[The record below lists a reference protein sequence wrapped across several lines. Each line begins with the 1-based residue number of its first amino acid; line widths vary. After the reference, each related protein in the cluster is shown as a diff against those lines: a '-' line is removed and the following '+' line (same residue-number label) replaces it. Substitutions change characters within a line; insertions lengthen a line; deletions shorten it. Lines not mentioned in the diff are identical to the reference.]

1 MRNFYLKKKLKF
13 FIMTEIIPIIEMG
26 KDKNNIEFIIEETEE
41 VHEPTTT
48 EFEKVSKSQADI
60 YYKFRYTYLEDTNM
74 EDQVAIARMIIRELK
89 RYMVRGFYSAGIEYF
104 SSGMV
109 DAKPHLHIHFVSRTI
124 KDTIRKHLHYNQD
137 EKYGEKIFDG
147 SRNRYA
153 LCVEIIV
160 NEHRFWRYP
169 LKQQKNDTKRFC
181 NVGGFSK
188 DSVIS
193 MIDIAYDQWVTAS
206 EIENAKKEKKESTDQ
221 LSERLFQYLDTH
233 VTTSRCDR
241 NLKIAIQR
249 FYIVEEQRPFN
260 KTTAYGYLLN
270 YKIIRGLMTHDE
282 LEKTW

>member
-13 FIMTEIIPIIEMG
+13 FIMSEFIPIIEMG
-26 KDKNNIEFIIEETEE
+26 KDKNNIEFIIEEKEE
-41 VHEPTTT
+41 VVEPTLT

-60 YYKFRYTYLEDTNM
+60 YYKFRYTFMEEDNDLFT
-74 EDQVAIARMIIRELK
+74 QQAIARSIIRELK
-89 RYMVRGFYSAGIEYF
+89 RYMVRGYYTAGIEHF

-109 DAKPHLHIHFVSRTI
+109 DAKPHLHIHFVSRDK

-137 EKYGEKIFDG
+137 EKYGEKAFDG
-147 SRNRYA
+147 KRGRYA
-153 LCVEIIV
+153 LCQEVIV
-160 NEHRFWRYP
+160 HEERFWRYP

-181 NVGGFSK
+181 NAAGFTK
-188 DSVIS
+188 DAVIS
-193 MIDIAYDQWVTAS
+193 MIDKAYDHWVTAS
-206 EIENAKKEKKESTDQ
+206 EIENAKKEKKEVADL

-233 VTTSRCDR
+233 VTQRCDR